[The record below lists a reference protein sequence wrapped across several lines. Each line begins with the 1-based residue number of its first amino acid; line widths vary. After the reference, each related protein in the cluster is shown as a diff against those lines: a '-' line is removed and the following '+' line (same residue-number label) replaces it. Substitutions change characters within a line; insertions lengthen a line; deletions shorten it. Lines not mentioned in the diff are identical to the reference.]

1 MIEQCTN
8 KQPSAPFWRLHLV
21 HKNNNSTFGHN
32 ITPQLFVFI
41 VVENMARFFHGT
53 NCNIKNG

>member
-1 MIEQCTN
+1 M
-8 KQPSAPFWRLHLV
+8 V
-21 HKNNNSTFGHN
+21 HDNNNMPSKHN
-32 ITPQLFVFI
+32 IASQLFVFI